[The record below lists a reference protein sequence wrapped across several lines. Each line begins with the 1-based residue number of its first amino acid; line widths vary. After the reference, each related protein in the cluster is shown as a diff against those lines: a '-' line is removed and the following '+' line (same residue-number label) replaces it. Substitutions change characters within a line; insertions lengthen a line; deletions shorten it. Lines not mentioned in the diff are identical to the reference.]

1 MVDVEDG
8 TGWPDM
14 PTFVIFGGGEVLT
27 CITCGRVEEGDG
39 EEGEESEGRSPPLL
53 FLV

>member
-8 TGWPDM
+8 TDWPDM

-27 CITCGRVEEGDG
+27 CITGGGLEG
-39 EEGEESEGRSPPLL
+39 GEESEGRSPPLL